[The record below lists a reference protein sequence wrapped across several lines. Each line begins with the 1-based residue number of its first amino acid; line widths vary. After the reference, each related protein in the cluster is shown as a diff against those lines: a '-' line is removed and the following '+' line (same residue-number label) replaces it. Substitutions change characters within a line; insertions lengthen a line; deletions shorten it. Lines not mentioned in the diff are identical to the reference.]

1 MKKSKFNLSH
11 LHSTTLDAGYLVP
24 VFLQETLPNDSFKIG
39 FQSFIRCQ
47 PMLAPLMHKVP
58 FYLQYWYVPYRILW
72 NEWQEFITGGEDLS
86 AAPAFPVIQ
95 APAGGWKTGSLAD
108 YFGFPINQE
117 GIEVSAMPF
126 RAVVEIWNTRYRDE
140 DLQNELSI
148 SYDSG
153 LDNRTST
160 KLLSPSWKR
169 DYFTTARSVTQR
181 GSQISVP
188 ISGLAGGETIQ
199 RWSGWS
205 IPVYYVP
212 DNTGTGLP
220 VAMKAQG
227 VSIQD
232 VSAITPGRSFDFIVD
247 SIVATSNVTTYT
259 IIGKVDIGSG
269 SIKTI
274 RVEIDPA
281 AVKAGNSYYKNTLE
295 LPFNETR
302 LPQPNLSGLFCRVTA
317 VSGNPANDFDVWFLT
332 QSSNLG
338 SVNVPFDTP
347 QSVPVSGA
355 FEIRDLRLASSLQRY
370 QENSLKWG
378 NRYEEF
384 IQREFHIK
392 PRDSRIQRPEY
403 LGGSKSILQISE
415 VLQTAEG
422 TDSGVGTMRG
432 HGVTSMGQ
440 RPIRFTS
447 PEHGLIIGFL
457 SVRPEPVYTQGIHR
471 EWLKRSRL
479 DFFVPELANIGM
491 QEVLQQELYATKDN
505 KEVIFGFQDRYQEY
519 RYRAPKVTGGFR
531 TSMLD
536 YWNMA
541 RNFSAAPVIN
551 DSFISMANSQATFK
565 RPFIEQTEH
574 SYLAMIAN
582 HCIAYRPIPKRAKNI
597 LK

>member
-72 NEWQEFITGGEDLS
+72 TEWTDFITGGENLDS
-86 AAPAFPVIQ
+86 APAFPVVV
-95 APAGGWKTGSLAD
+95 APEKGWQPGSLAD
-108 YFGFPINQE
+108 YLGFPINQG

-126 RAVVEIWNTRYRDE
+126 RAIAEIWNTRYRDE
-140 DLQNELSI
+140 DLQNDI
-148 SYDSG
+148 PVSYDSG
-153 LDNRTST
+153 LDTYTHTS
-160 KLLSPSWKR
+160 LLSPSWKR
-169 DYFTTARSVTQR
+169 DYFTTARSTTQR

-188 ISGLAGGETIQ
+188 ITGLAGGESIQ
-199 RWSGWS
+199 RYSGWNL
-205 IPVYYVP
+205 PVYFVAN
-212 DNTGTGLP
+212 DTGVNLP

-232 VSAITPGRSFDFIVD
+232 VSSITPGRSFDFIVQDIISD
-247 SIVATSNVTTYT
+247 SATSTFT
-259 IIGKVDIGSG
+259 IVGNVDIGSG
-269 SIKTI
+269 SMKTI
-274 RVEIDPA
+274 RVEMNPQT
-281 AVKAGNSYYKNTLE
+281 VKQGNSWYKGIE
-295 LPFNETR
+295 QLPFSEF
-302 LPQPNLSGLFCRVTA
+302 PVPAPNFSGVYCRVTA
-317 VSGNPANDFDVWFLT
+317 VSGNPANDFDVWLLT
-332 QSSNLG
+332 NSSSIG
-338 SVNVPFDTP
+338 SIYSPFRLPT
-347 QSVPVSGA
+347 SVPLSGG

-403 LGGSKSILQISE
+403 LGGSKSVLQISE

-432 HGVTSMGQ
+432 HGVSSMSQ
-440 RPIRFTS
+440 RPIRFTA

-505 KEVIFGFQDRYQEY
+505 KDVVFGFQDRYQEY

-541 RNFSAAPVIN
+541 RHFSAAPVIN
-551 DSFISMANSQATFK
+551 ESFISMSNSQATFK
-565 RPFIEQTEH
+565 RPFVEQTEH